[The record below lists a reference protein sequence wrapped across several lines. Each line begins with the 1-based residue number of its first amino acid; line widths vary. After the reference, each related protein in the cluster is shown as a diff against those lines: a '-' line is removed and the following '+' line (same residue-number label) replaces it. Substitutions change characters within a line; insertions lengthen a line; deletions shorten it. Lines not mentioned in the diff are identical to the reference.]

1 MSFEDVMATAS
12 RWAVATEALAAV
24 GAELTLAQAG
34 ADGDSPAGTQRGH
47 PDVARALRAVSAAA
61 GLPDLDQ
68 LPPPQRELLTGFIRM
83 WLRQA
88 LDMVDDP
95 ARPPGWSFTDPDIL
109 KGWGRG
115 SMLVPGAL
123 AAAAPELADVRSFLD
138 VGTGIGL
145 LAIAAAGVW
154 PNATVT
160 GIDVWAP
167 ALKTAADNIAR
178 AGLGDRITL
187 REQDVAEL
195 DDVQAYDCAWFPTLF
210 VTEPV
215 FEAAT
220 PRIFRSLRPG
230 GWLVLGRMAPP
241 PDPVA
246 EATTAL
252 RTIRSGGSQL
262 EAKRLCSALEAAGC
276 QGVRALPRRGSA
288 PMEYV
293 IGQRPPR

>member
-1 MSFEDVMATAS
+1 MSFEDVMATAG

-24 GAELTLAQAG
+24 GAELTLAQAS
-34 ADGDSPAGTQRGH
+34 AAGDSPASTQRGH
-47 PDVARALRAVSAAA
+47 PDVVRALRGVSAAA

-68 LPPPQRELLTGFIRM
+68 LPPPQRELLTGFIKM

-88 LDMVDDP
+88 LDVLEDP

-109 KGWGRG
+109 RGWGRG
-115 SMLVPGAL
+115 SALVPAAL

-145 LAIAAAGVW
+145 LAIAAAGIW
-154 PNATVT
+154 PNARVV

-167 ALKTAADNIAR
+167 ALKTAADNVQR
-178 AGLGDRITL
+178 AGLGDRIML
-187 REQDVAEL
+187 REQDVAAL
-195 DDVQAYDCAWFPTLF
+195 DDVQAYDCAWFPTFF

-220 PRIFRSLRPG
+220 PRIFTSLRPG
-230 GWLVLGRMAPP
+230 GSLVLGRMSPP

-262 EAKRLCSALEAAGC
+262 DAKRLCSALEAAGC
-276 QGVRALPRRGSA
+276 QGVRVLPRRGSA

-293 IGQRPPR
+293 IGQRPVG

>member
-1 MSFEDVMATAS
+1 MSFEDVMATAG

-24 GAELTLAQAG
+24 GAELTLTQAS
-34 ADGDSPAGTQRGH
+34 AALDSPAGAQRGH
-47 PDVARALRAVSAAA
+47 PDVVRALRGVSAAA
-61 GLPDLDQ
+61 GLPNLDE

-88 LDMVDDP
+88 LDMVEDP

-109 KGWGRG
+109 RGWGRG

-123 AAAAPELADVRSFLD
+123 AAAAPELDDVRSFLD
-138 VGTGIGL
+138 IGTGIGL

-154 PNATVT
+154 PNATVV

-167 ALKTAADNIAR
+167 ALKTAADNIQR

-187 REQDVAEL
+187 REQDVAAL
-195 DDVQAYDCAWFPTLF
+195 DDVQAYDCAWFPTFF

-220 PRIFRSLRPG
+220 ARIFTSLRPG

-252 RTIRSGGSQL
+252 RTIRSGGSQFD
-262 EAKRLCSALEAAGC
+262 AKRLCSALDAAGC
-276 QGVRALPRRGSA
+276 QGVRVLPRRGPA

-293 IGQRPPR
+293 IGRR